1 VEIIKKRKTGVI
13 IVISIST
20 ILVFASI
27 LFANVFLATLD
38 FTGPLIQMV
47 TSDGFRVVWWYP
59 SAEEGFVQVS
69 CRDDN
74 TLMSFDAH
82 KKNSRFE
89 AQATGLLPGLT
100 YDYKIFINDSKGEKI
115 FWEEGTTKTAGQE
128 SDPFSFM
135 VFGDSG
141 GGKQKQYQLAGVM
154 KDYPVDLILHVGDL
168 VYPSGEIK
176 DYRNKFFMPYKDILQ
191 TTPFYPILGNHDVKT
206 KNGKPFLYTFSLPNN
221 GPIGIEPERCYWFS
235 YSNALFVGIDS
246 NLNEDILEELVSPWL
261 LNVLNSSDARW
272 KFVYFH
278 HPPYSSGPHD
288 GSKVIR
294 DVLVPVIEEGD
305 VDIVFCGHD
314 HHYERTLP
322 ILNGRI
328 DDGSGV
334 VYIVTGA
341 GGKSLRSIKHE
352 NPYSATINCESYS
365 FTHLEIDGTILKLKQ
380 INEQDE
386 SIDEYRIGK
395 DAF

>member
-1 VEIIKKRKTGVI
+1 MEIIKKRKTGVI
-13 IVISIST
+13 IVTSIST

-38 FTGPLIQMV
+38 SAGPLIQMV

-59 SAEEGFVQVS
+59 SAEKGSVQVS
-69 CRDDN
+69 CRDDD
-74 TLMSFDAH
+74 TLMTFYAH

-89 AQATGLLPGLT
+89 AVATGLLPGLT
-100 YDYKIFINDSKGEKI
+100 YDYKIFIKDSKGEKT
-115 FWEEGTTKTAGQE
+115 FWEEGTIKTAGQE
-128 SDPFSFM
+128 RDLFSFM

-141 GGKQKQYQLAGVM
+141 GGKQKQYQLAEVM

-168 VYPSGEIK
+168 VYPSGKIK
-176 DYRNKFFMPYKDILQ
+176 DYRNKFFMPYKNILQ
-191 TTPFYPILGNHDVKT
+191 TTPIYPVLGNHDIKT
-206 KNGKPFLYTFSLPNN
+206 KNGKPFLDTFSLPDN
-221 GPIGIEPERCYWFS
+221 GPTGIEPERCYWFS

-246 NLNEDILEELVSPWL
+246 TLDEDILEEHVSPWL
-261 LNVLNSSDARW
+261 LDVLDTSDAMW

-278 HPPYSSGPHD
+278 HPPYSSNSGYE
-288 GSKVIR
+288 SNKIR

-314 HHYERTLP
+314 HNYERTLP
-322 ILNGRI
+322 ILNGRVNNI
-328 DDGSGV
+328 SGV

-341 GGKSLRSIKHE
+341 GGKSLRPRKHE
-352 NPYSATINCESYS
+352 NPYSTVFNNESYS
-365 FTHLEIDGTILKLKQ
+365 FTHLEIDGTILRLNQ

-386 SIDEYRIGK
+386 NIDEYRIEK